1 MKNSDIYI
9 YNSGIHNSGIYN
21 SGIYNSGIFLGTIS
35 ILQSLKKHKSTSK
48 TIEVQLNYYNR
59 SHYQWLLSIY
69 HSLWFIGYLK
79 QSREKK
85 FHAHG

>member
-35 ILQSLKKHKSTSK
+35 ILQSLKKTHIHKSTSK
-48 TIEVQLNYYNR
+48 TIE
-59 SHYQWLLSIY
+59 LL
-69 HSLWFIGYLK
+69 
-79 QSREKK
+79 
-85 FHAHG
+85 